1 VRVAILPRA
10 VNRGIL
16 LLVLV
21 ASCALFAGCGDEK
34 RLFTEPD
41 QPPSELATFLRV
53 QREVFTPKCALSG
66 CHLGPPAVA
75 QERLVLSEGAAYD
88 NIVMVRSN
96 QNTSLFRVA
105 PSDAPNSYLV
115 RKITPGS
122 FIVGDRMPQIGEL
135 TEAERQLVTDWVA
148 RGAPRD

>member
-1 VRVAILPRA
+1 MAILPRA
-10 VNRGIL
+10 VKRGMRL
-16 LLVLV
+16 LTLVS
-21 ASCALFAGCGDEK
+21 SCALLTGCGEEK

-41 QPPSELATFLRV
+41 VPPSELATFTRV

-66 CHLGPPAVA
+66 CHLGPASLA
-75 QERLVLSEGAAYD
+75 QEGLVLTESVSYD
-88 NIVMVRSN
+88 SIVMVRSN

-105 PSDAPNSYLV
+105 PFDPANSYLV

-122 FIVGDRMPQIGEL
+122 IIVNDRMPQTGEL
-135 TEAERQLVTDWVA
+135 TDAERRLVTDWVA

>member
-1 VRVAILPRA
+1 MAILPRA
-10 VNRGIL
+10 VKRGML
-16 LLVLV
+16 LLTLV
-21 ASCALFAGCGDEK
+21 SSCALFAGCGEEK

-41 QPPSELATFLRV
+41 FPPSELATFTRV

-66 CHLGPPAVA
+66 CHLGPASAA
-75 QERLVLSEGAAYD
+75 QEGLVLTESVSYD
-88 NIVMVRSN
+88 SIVMVRSN

-105 PSDAPNSYLV
+105 PFDAANSYLV

-122 FIVGDRMPQIGEL
+122 VIVNDRMPQTGEL
-135 TEAERQLVTDWVA
+135 TDAERRLVTDWVA